1 MEVVLVPTRDF
12 LRSACRRRSAPIRTP
27 DWKRRSSQHA
37 SMVLESL
44 EASRKPDNQDH
55 IPPGRLGGGSSAG
68 GHSGSPQT
76 CTGVEGHQT
85 NGCNSN
91 SVMNPSGSSG
101 CCCLAGRLR
110 CRRTEDALC
119 SRSVSSFK
127 FSVTPFS
134 DVATVL

>member
-12 LRSACRRRSAPIRTP
+12 LRSAADGVQPRSGAP

-44 EASRKPDNQDH
+44 EASRKPDDHDH

-76 CTGVEGHQT
+76 CTGVESHQT

-91 SVMNPSGSSG
+91 TVMNPSGSSG
-101 CCCLAGRLR
+101 CCCSAVRLR

-134 DVATVL
+134 DAATVL